1 MKSESQIQSEVLE
14 LLKSYNC
21 WVVKTIKSNR
31 KGIPDLIICLNGIFV
46 AIELKKEGLGWKDAT
61 PLQLL
66 ELNKIVKAGGFS
78 LVSSDLKEIKNFLD
92 NINKTLIIV

>member
-1 MKSESQIQSEVLE
+1 MKSESKIQKEVLE

-31 KGIPDLIICLNGIFV
+31 KGIPDLIICLNGLFV
-46 AIELKKEGLGWKDAT
+46 AIELKKEGLGWEDAT

-66 ELNKIVKAGGFS
+66 ELNKIKKAGGFS
-78 LVSSDLKEIKNFLD
+78 LVSSDLKEIERFLD
-92 NINKTLIIV
+92 NINKTLI